1 MRFLSETTANG
12 VSEHLFVL
20 GDITG
25 VLWSPAD
32 TPADAA
38 GDRPLILLAHGGGR
52 DKKAPGLLARAHHH
66 VTTGGFAV
74 AAIDA
79 PGHGDRPRTAA
90 DEAAAVRIR
99 EAVASGG
106 PVAPLIAAHNAALA
120 TRAVPEWRTTLDA
133 LQAHGRV
140 GPDVPVGFW
149 GVSLGTAVGVP
160 LVAAE
165 PRITAA
171 VFGLLGHESL
181 TGTAARITVPVRFLL
196 QWDDELVPRS
206 SSLALFDAFAS
217 RDKTLRANPGR
228 HMELPT
234 SEVESEQRFF
244 ARRLVRDHPAARQA
258 QH

>member
-1 MRFLSETTANG
+1 MRFLPETTADG

-20 GDITG
+20 DGITG
-25 VLWSPAD
+25 VLWSPAG
-32 TPADAA
+32 AD

-52 DKKAPGLLARAHHH
+52 HKKAPGLLARARHH

-79 PGHGDRPRTAA
+79 PGHGDRPRTAD

-106 PVAPLIAAHNAALA
+106 PVAPLVASHNAALA
-120 TRAVPEWRTTLDA
+120 ARSVPEWRATLDA

-140 GPDVPVGFW
+140 GHDVPVGFW
-149 GVSLGTAVGVP
+149 GMSMGGAVGIP
-160 LVAAE
+160 LAAAE

-171 VFGLLGHESL
+171 VFGLVGNEEPLADA
-181 TGTAARITVPVRFLL
+181 AARITVPVRFLL

-206 SSLALFDAFAS
+206 SSLALFGAFAS
-217 RDKTLRANPGR
+217 RDKTLHANPGR
-228 HMELPT
+228 HAELPT
-234 SEVESEQRFF
+234 YEVESEHRFF
-244 ARRLVRDHPAARQA
+244 AGRLARVPGATRA

>member
-1 MRFLSETTANG
+1 MRFLSETTADG
-12 VSEHLFVL
+12 VSEHHFVL

-25 VLWSPAD
+25 VLWSPAG
-32 TPADAA
+32 AD

-52 DKKAPGLLARAHHH
+52 HKKAPGLLARAHHH

-79 PGHGDRPRTAA
+79 PGHGDRPRTAD

-106 PVAPLIAAHNAALA
+106 PVAPLVAAHNAALA
-120 TRAVPEWRTTLDA
+120 TRAVPEWRATLDA
-133 LQAHGRV
+133 LLEDGRV

-149 GVSLGTAVGVP
+149 GLSLGTAVGVP

-165 PRITAA
+165 PRVTAA

-181 TGTAARITVPVRFLL
+181 ADAAARITVPVRFLL

-217 RDKTLRANPGR
+217 RDRTLHANPGR
-228 HMELPT
+228 HMELPR
-234 SEVESEQRFF
+234 SEVESEHRFF
-244 ARRLVRDHPAARQA
+244 AGRLARASGARQA
-258 QH
+258 HH